1 MRSEGRTVNQTTGV
15 ATLACGVVAALLLA
29 GGATADVRALIQDHA
44 TACGYT
50 AEDVEVLVSA
60 AEVYATGGEAV
71 EALVAKNV
79 STCQPADQL
88 AQVLIMGA
96 KEERPR
102 TSPTAAASDRI
113 EPDLTT
119 PELPP
124 DHPPE
129 TPPEF
134 ATLLDPGEAILDPT
148 DNPSPDFRLTPA
160 AYADVDTRLP
170 RVNPFPE
177 LPDLP
182 FHDLIL
188 IDGFPLLLPDLPF
201 IRILPVN
208 HQELLVPGE
217 LIVAGIIPTGTL
229 AARVAIASHFL
240 AGTALVGISGN
251 TIDRPQLPLEMLG
264 LVDVKNVLG
273 LPRLIPQFPLW
284 KALPKRP
291 DLPFVKVA
299 KVGLHDSPIGLRLLT
314 PDFPFGDI
322 DIPFVNKRGSF
333 HGIPILEPD
342 IPFISLD
349 LPFVDEVADA
359 GGFPLLAPTIPL
371 VPPLLRP
378 FVDKVGEFGG
388 LPVYVPDL
396 PLLPSSR
403 IVSIAERIAHSL

>member
-1 MRSEGRTVNQTTGV
+1 M
-15 ATLACGVVAALLLA
+15 
-29 GGATADVRALIQDHA
+29 
-44 TACGYT
+44 
-50 AEDVEVLVSA
+50 AEN
-60 AEVYATGGEAV
+60 
-71 EALVAKNV
+71 VAK
-79 STCQPADQL
+79 CKPADQL

-96 KEERPR
+96 GEPHPA

-124 DHPPE
+124 EKKKRPAPQ
-129 TPPEF
+129 F
-134 ATLLDPGEAILDPT
+134 ATLLDPGEALVDP
-148 DNPSPDFRLTPA
+148 DEYPSRDYRLTPA
-160 AYADVDTRLP
+160 AYSDVDTRLP
-170 RVNPFPE
+170 MVNPFPE

-182 FHDLIL
+182 FADLVL

-208 HQELLVPGE
+208 HQEIEVPGE
-217 LIVAGIIPTGTL
+217 LIVAGAIPTGTL
-229 AARVAIASHFL
+229 AARVGLAAHFL
-240 AGTALVGISGN
+240 TGAAIVGISGN
-251 TIDRPQLPLEMLG
+251 YIDRPKLPLEALG
-264 LVDVKNVLG
+264 LVDVKNVFG
-273 LPRLIPQFPLW
+273 LPALIPQFPLW

-299 KVGLHDSPIGLRLLT
+299 KIGLHDSPIGIRFLT

-342 IPFISLD
+342 IPFVSID
-349 LPFVDEVADA
+349 LPFVDEVADV
-359 GGFPLLAPTIPL
+359 GGFPLLAPTIPPF
-371 VPPLLRP
+371 PPLLRP

-388 LPVYVPDL
+388 LPIYVPNL
-396 PLLPSSR
+396 PLLPADR